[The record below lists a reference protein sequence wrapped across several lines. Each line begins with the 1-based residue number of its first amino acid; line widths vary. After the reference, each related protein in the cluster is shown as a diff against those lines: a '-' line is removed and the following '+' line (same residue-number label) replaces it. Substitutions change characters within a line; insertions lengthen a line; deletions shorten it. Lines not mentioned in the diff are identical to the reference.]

1 MVTSLHKGTPR
12 IPKTHTH
19 RRKSVGWGL
28 PQPCGPCLYYLWKG
42 PQPPVVPGEG
52 ASPLTRKRFS
62 GWTHRRKIGRAGM
75 IRSARSGRNCD
86 RTGSETQARR
96 RAATT
101 LSPARDLLGPRTTS
115 YITPSGVSPRQ
126 ANGASGEDSPRG
138 RGPLFPHRGPGPK
151 QGQGSCHCL
160 RLARAGPLGFRF
172 PALALTHPRNQHTD
186 TITKAATRRQHRGG
200 RTRGPRRG
208 WQSAHLLG
216 RGHGRQSR
224 PMQPGGKRQ
233 AGRVGVL

>member
-1 MVTSLHKGTPR
+1 MWTP
-12 IPKTHTH
+12 
-19 RRKSVGWGL
+19 SVL
-28 PQPCGPCLYYLWKG
+28 PLERSTATCGPRG
-42 PQPPVVPGEG
+42 RGQPFD
-52 ASPLTRKRFS
+52 T
-62 GWTHRRKIGRAGM
+62 
-75 IRSARSGRNCD
+75 
-86 RTGSETQARR
+86 ET
-96 RAATT
+96 
-101 LSPARDLLGPRTTS
+101 LLGVDTPKEGRKGSDDHKCPQRQKLCQDRIREPGKKKGCDHPLPSPRPSRPRTTS

-126 ANGASGEDSPRG
+126 ANGAGGEDSPRD

-216 RGHGRQSR
+216 RGHGRPSR